1 MMKSWRISV
10 WGWLEVL
17 SCLFLVMLFVL
28 PVTLA
33 QTSAPE
39 MRLDKISWEFGEA
52 LEGALLETRFSVT
65 NVGTENLQIDLRP
78 SCECIGVNPGYLAVE
93 PGGAAVFA
101 VSFDTKGYQG
111 SVTHYL
117 FMDTNDPQYPHIQ
130 LPIEGEVLSQKSKVA
145 STTRSSPATQ
155 NLPLVR
161 MSFFYSPGCRYCQKL
176 RNEVFPQLGKKL
188 QINLEVAAFPLSE
201 PDNYQM
207 LSLLEEKY
215 QRQSNEIP
223 VLVIGRDILGGE
235 RQIKRELESLI
246 RKYREEGADYWP
258 HEIVR
263 EKEGSPEK
271 IIQKFRSYR
280 LLPVLVAGLA
290 DGVNPCAFATL
301 IFLISYLVLLKRN
314 PREILVVGM
323 LFSLSVFV
331 TYLGVGWGLF
341 SLLKISSSYSLVGN
355 IIRYVAIGLAF
366 GLGAISLYDFYLCL
380 TKRSKK
386 VILQLPK
393 RFKKTI
399 HSNIR
404 RGFGG
409 WSIFP
414 AACFLGFG
422 VSFFELACTGQ
433 IYLPTIVYI
442 NRISPGNPRGI
453 FYLVL
458 YNLLFILPLLLIFL
472 SVYLGV
478 SWQRLSGF
486 LETNL
491 GKLKLVLALVFF
503 ALGAFL
509 LWGP

>member
-1 MMKSWRISV
+1 MISFGISAGKR
-10 WGWLEVL
+10 WETLIGL
-17 SCLFLVMLFVL
+17 CLIISFFLT
-28 PVTLA
+28 VTSGYA
-33 QTSAPE
+33 GAPE

-52 LEGALLETRFSVT
+52 IEDSKLETRFSVT

-78 SCECIGVNPGYLAVE
+78 SCECIGVNPGYLAVK
-93 PGGAAVFA
+93 PGETVVFQ
-101 VSFDTKGYQG
+101 VSFDTTGYQG
-111 SVTHYL
+111 SVTHYV
-117 FMDTNDPQYPHIQ
+117 FMDTNDPQYTHIQ
-130 LPIEGEVLSQKSKVA
+130 LPIEGRVLFGKYRRE
-145 STTRSSPATQ
+145 STTLSSPETK

-161 MSFFYSPGCRYCQKL
+161 MSFFYSPGCRYCQKR

-188 QINLEVAAFPLSE
+188 QINLEVAAFSLSE

-207 LSLLEEKY
+207 LSLLEEEY

-223 VLVIGRDILGGE
+223 VLVVGRDILGGE

-258 HEIVR
+258 HEIIR

-271 IIQKFRSYR
+271 IIERFKSYH
-280 LLPVLVAGLA
+280 LFPILAAGLA

-301 IFLISYLVLLKRN
+301 IFLISYLALLRKS
-314 PREILVVGM
+314 PSEILLVGT
-323 LFSLSVFV
+323 LFTSAVFL

-341 SLLKISSSYSLVGN
+341 SLLKISSSYHFVSSV
-355 IIRYVAIGLAF
+355 IRYVAIGLAF
-366 GLGAISLYDFYLCL
+366 GLGAVSLYDFYLCL
-380 TKRSKK
+380 RARSKEM
-386 VILQLPK
+386 ILQLPK
-393 RFKKTI
+393 SLKKKIHLNIHRRFATWPLL
-399 HSNIR
+399 S
-404 RGFGG
+404 
-409 WSIFP
+409 

-458 YNLLFILPLLLIFL
+458 YNLMFILPLLLIFL